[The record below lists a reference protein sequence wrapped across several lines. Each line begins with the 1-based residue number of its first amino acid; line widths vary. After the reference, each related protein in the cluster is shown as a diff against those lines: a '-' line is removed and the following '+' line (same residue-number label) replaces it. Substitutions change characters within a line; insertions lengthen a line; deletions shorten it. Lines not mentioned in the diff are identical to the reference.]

1 MKMNCGAIRIYVR
14 ILLSRMPQAPTRVI
28 EDGRITIPAH
38 IRQEVG
44 IEKGDY
50 VLINIRP
57 IEEESDD

>member
-1 MKMNCGAIRIYVR
+1 MNCGAIRIYVR

-57 IEEESDD
+57 IEEETDD